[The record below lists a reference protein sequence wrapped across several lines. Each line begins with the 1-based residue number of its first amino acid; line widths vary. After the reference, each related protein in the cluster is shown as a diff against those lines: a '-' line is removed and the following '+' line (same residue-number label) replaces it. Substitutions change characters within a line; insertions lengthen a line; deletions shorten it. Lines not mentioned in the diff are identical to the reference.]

1 MNKNKQL
8 VINLTAQIVVF
19 VVNFAV
25 GFFLSPF
32 IVKNVGSEAY
42 GFVSLGNNFV
52 TYAALLSTA
61 LNSMAARFVTINYVK
76 KDYKNACSYFS
87 SVFFSNLVLAL
98 VFLIPSTLIV
108 CFIEKIV
115 NISPDLVYDVKL
127 LWTFIFMNFFITIIG
142 SVFSIATFATNKLY
156 LSSIRS
162 IVSQIIRV
170 VILVVSFSLF
180 PKYTFYI
187 GVASVAQN
195 LYATAANMVYTK
207 KLVPELKIRHRDF
220 DIKKIKELL
229 ASGIWNSISSLGST
243 LLESL
248 DLLIANLFI
257 GSKEMGVL
265 SVSKTVPSLISSLIS
280 TMIGIFM
287 PSLTFDFAKNDSKS
301 MMSDIRTAMK
311 ITGLFTCVPIS
322 VLVICGDSFYSLWQ
336 PTLDSK
342 RLQILSILTVSGF
355 MVSGVINVIFNIFT
369 VANKVKLPAIVQV
382 ATGVANTLVVLLLVN
397 VTDLGIYAV
406 AGVSSA
412 LCIIKNLFIIVPYG
426 CKCIGIK
433 KTSFYPDIFKCL
445 TAIIISCIVGSVIN
459 SFVTI
464 SGWFSLIAFG
474 VLYVLISFAV
484 YLVFCTNKFDRA
496 VFINLFS
503 KILKRKGDK
512 NEN

>member
-8 VINLTAQIVVF
+8 VINLSAQIVVF

-25 GFFLSPF
+25 GFFISPF

-61 LNSMAARFVTINYVK
+61 LNSMASRFVTINYVK
-76 KDYKNACSYFS
+76 NDYKNANAYFS
-87 SVFFSNLVLAL
+87 SVFFSNVVLGI
-98 VFLIPSTLIV
+98 VFLIPAVLIV
-108 CFIEKIV
+108 CFIENIV
-115 NISPDLVYDVKL
+115 NISPELVSDVKL
-127 LWTFIFMNFFITIIG
+127 LWTFIFLNFFITIVG

-162 IVSQIIRV
+162 IISQIIRV
-170 VILVVSFSLF
+170 SVLIVSFSLF

-195 LYATAANMVYTK
+195 IYATAANMVYTK
-207 KLVPELKIRHRDF
+207 GLVPELRIRRSDF

-229 ASGIWNSISSLGST
+229 ASGVWNSISSLGST

-257 GSKEMGVL
+257 GSKEMGIL
-265 SVSKTVPSLISSLIS
+265 SVSKTVPSLVSSLIS

-287 PSLTFDFAKNDSKS
+287 PSLTFDFAKNDSKT
-301 MMSDIRTAMK
+301 MMSDIRIAMK
-311 ITGLFTCVPIS
+311 ITGLFTCVPIA
-322 VLVICGDSFYSLWQ
+322 VLIIFGDSFYSLWQ

-342 RLQILSILTVSGF
+342 KLQILSILTVSGF

-369 VANKVKLPAIVQV
+369 VTNKVKLPAIIQV
-382 ATGVANTLVVLLLVN
+382 ATGVANTLIVLLLVN
-397 VTDLGIYAV
+397 ITDLGVYAV

-426 CKCIGIK
+426 SKCIGVK
-433 KTSFYPDIFKCL
+433 KTLFYPDIFKCL
-445 TAIIISCIVGSVIN
+445 AAIVISCIIGLFINKFVVIN
-459 SFVTI
+459 N
-464 SGWFSLIAFG
+464 WFSLIALG
-474 VLYVLISFAV
+474 IVYALISFIV
-484 YLVFCTNKFDRA
+484 YVLLCTNTSDRA
-496 VFINLFS
+496 VFINMVS
-503 KILKRKGDK
+503 KMLKKGRS
-512 NEN
+512 